1 MLDLKKAIEEK
12 YKYSVAS
19 QCLILTG
26 QRLADDKTIASYN
39 LEPNKLVVLYLKVR
53 EGLEENQCGEKGSK
67 GRNG

>member
-26 QRLADDKTIASYN
+26 NRLADDKTIASYN
-39 LEPNKLVVLYLKVR
+39 LEPNKLVVLYLKVCKGLDVSQGVE
-53 EGLEENQCGEKGSK
+53 EGCK
-67 GRNG
+67 GRNK